1 MMNSPI
7 RLLLLLTALL
17 AAPAHAQVYKCV
29 DAEGRVT
36 YTNDRANT
44 RGCTVLSDDQRV
56 STVPAPAST
65 PARATT
71 PAAPAT
77 TPGDFPRV
85 TPGDQRA
92 RDGTRRQILEGE
104 LATEQAALAEAQAAL
119 TEQEGI
125 RHGNERN
132 YQRVLDR
139 LQPFKDKV
147 ELHQR
152 NIEAIQR
159 ELRSLR

>member
-1 MMNSPI
+1 MNLPT

-36 YTNDRANT
+36 YTNDRGAA
-44 RGCTVLSDDQRV
+44 RGNCTVLSDDQRV

-71 PAAPAT
+71 PAAPAA